1 MPKPK
6 PALLGADHG
15 LVPLALVVVEEV
27 AELVV
32 QRLA

>member
-1 MPKPK
+1 MTKPK
-6 PALLGADHG
+6 PVMLGADQG

-27 AELVV
+27 AELLV